1 MEYFSFPLYLSIPLF
16 NLLDVKL
23 VRDWIYVGMVDWTV
37 KHNLDRQT
45 DNQSINQSTN
55 QSID

>member
-45 DNQSINQSTN
+45 INQ
-55 QSID
+55 